1 MPAPW
6 PYAGSTCP
14 PSLTALCPGEAALGL
29 QCREVAGERSPQGLP
44 PAPAS
49 PSGWIPGQHSWANPQ
64 PQPHPVPSLRG
75 LEPSEESGDSQ
86 AVSGP
91 THGPQPGPACL
102 SEAVGGG
109 WSGREALHGN
119 TLVALHP
126 PPWLPFAVTEY
137 REILTEIYFKR
148 SMSW

>member
-6 PYAGSTCP
+6 PCAGSTCP
-14 PSLTALCPGEAALGL
+14 PSWTAPCPGEADLGL
-29 QCREVAGERSPQGLP
+29 QGREVTRERSPQGLP
-44 PAPAS
+44 PALAS
-49 PSGWIPGQHSWANPQ
+49 PSGWIPGQHSQANPQ

-75 LEPSEESGDSQ
+75 LEPSEEPGDSQ

-91 THGPQPGPACL
+91 SHCPQPGPACL
-102 SEAVGGG
+102 SGAVGWG
-109 WSGREALHGN
+109 WSGREAPHS
-119 TLVALHP
+119 TALAALQP